1 MKPRGKFLPTL
12 RITTEST
19 RGECLVSF
27 FIDEVMILCRWKD
40 LLVER
45 KEQSK
50 RASGLAKDATEGK
63 LKIEADQRWRILPPL
78 TPTAVSSY

>member
-19 RGECLVSF
+19 RGECLDSF

-63 LKIEADQRWRILPPL
+63 LKIEADQRWRILFL
-78 TPTAVSSY
+78 LMLIR

>member
-12 RITTEST
+12 RITREST
-19 RGECLVSF
+19 RGERLLSRS
-27 FIDEVMILCRWKD
+27 ILTILCRWKD

-63 LKIEADQRWRILPPL
+63 LKIEADQRWRILFPL
-78 TPTAVSSY
+78 MLTVGSY

>member
-19 RGECLVSF
+19 RGECLDSF

-63 LKIEADQRWRILPPL
+63 LKIGADQRWRILFL
-78 TPTAVSSY
+78 LMLIR